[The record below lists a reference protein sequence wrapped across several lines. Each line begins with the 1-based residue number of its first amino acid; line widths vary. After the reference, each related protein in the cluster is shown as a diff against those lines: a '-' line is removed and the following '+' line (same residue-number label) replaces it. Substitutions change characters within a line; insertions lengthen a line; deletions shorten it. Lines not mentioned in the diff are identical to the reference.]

1 MPALGSCPG
10 LIKEVKV
17 KRIAHVSLNFFVWK
31 GAADFSF
38 NLRPYRDV
46 ENTAAALPFLIC
58 GRIGEAASTIILRK
72 KERQEIAAREISILC
87 AVARVQDIAGI
98 VETALVLPKP
108 RRYKKAR
115 VSKPRGY
122 QNSAEPVVL
131 GKGRTSRML
140 LMPVRYMIRRSKPR
154 PKPAWCVPP

>member
-1 MPALGSCPG
+1 MFRLTFLFGREPPAFL
-10 LIKEVKV
+10 
-17 KRIAHVSLNFFVWK
+17 
-31 GAADFSF
+31 
-38 NLRPYRDV
+38 
-46 ENTAAALPFLIC
+46 LIC

-72 KERQEIAAREISILC
+72 KERQDIAAREITILC

-98 VETALVLPKP
+98 AETALVSPKP

-154 PKPAWCVPP
+154 PKPA